1 MPQLSKLVALALQ
14 TARIRI
20 RGYESISI
28 LNLQLLAPAPPSRF
42 FFLIIHSKP
51 QSARNGLHPRPPA
64 ALRSWKTEL
73 ILKLV
78 SASFAWSLP
87 HHLTS
92 FFFAL
97 HCLRIRL
104 GTESVTSNPIRTCS
118 ANPCTSVHLETR
130 TSRSWPNL

>member
-51 QSARNGLHPRPPA
+51 QSARHGLHPRPPA

-73 ILKLV
+73 LLKLV
-78 SASFAWSLP
+78 SASFTWSLP
-87 HHLTS
+87 QPSHHLQ
-92 FFFAL
+92 FL
-97 HCLRIRL
+97 LRSSL
-104 GTESVTSNPIRTCS
+104 SSNSLWHRICNLQSDPHLQCK
-118 ANPCTSVHLETR
+118 SVHLR
-130 TSRSWPNL
+130 ALGDSNF